1 MKASV
6 LDDLRSSSSL
16 STSLSDAHGVVSQPE
31 ASSQNATEGRGY
43 GRAFPEGVDRVGK
56 VPQAVPH
63 RTTGDAA
70 ETPKGRAPNI
80 QVLNDMAHLFG
91 SVSKEYKGSDLPAPN
106 GENHPLSP
114 YRGRINRSVF
124 PDAYIERV
132 SGITERMKNRKQE
145 RPSLYGGEKPSLYE

>member
-1 MKASV
+1 MCAYFLKIIRIIARYQMI
-6 LDDLRSSSSL
+6 LFLRNKHFAA
-16 STSLSDAHGVVSQPE
+16 AHTV
-31 ASSQNATEGRGY
+31 N
-43 GRAFPEGVDRVGK
+43 
-56 VPQAVPH
+56 
-63 RTTGDAA
+63 
-70 ETPKGRAPNI
+70 ETPKGRAPSI
-80 QVLNDMAHLFG
+80 QILNDMAHLFG
-91 SVSKEYKGSDLPAPN
+91 SVSKEYKGNDLPAPN